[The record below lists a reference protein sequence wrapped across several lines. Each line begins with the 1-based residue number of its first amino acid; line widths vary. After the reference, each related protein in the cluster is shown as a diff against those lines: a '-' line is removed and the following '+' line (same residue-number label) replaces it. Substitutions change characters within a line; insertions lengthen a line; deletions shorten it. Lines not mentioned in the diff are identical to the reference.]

1 MADNFAFTPGAGASG
16 AAEDIGGVL
25 YQFVKLVSGVHE
37 ATDPIDG
44 DGNGQLLVNPF
55 GVANGWKYVH
65 NIAAADGVHTHI
77 EAKPAPGAG
86 LSLYITDI
94 IISNL
99 STAAMTFIFDEDG
112 GGASDAQVIGT
123 LYVPVSLAPI
133 HIKFATAIKLTANL
147 SLEWS
152 NTGQSNASLTI
163 CGFTAA

>member
-55 GVANGWKYVH
+55 GVGGGWKYVH
-65 NIAAADGVHTHI
+65 NIGVGDGVHTHV
-77 EAKPAPGAG
+77 EALAAPGAG
-86 LSLYITDI
+86 LSHYITDI
-94 IISNL
+94 LLSN
-99 STAAMTFIFDEDG
+99 STNAAMTFIIDEDG
-112 GGASDAQVIGT
+112 GGASDAQVVGT
-123 LYVPVSLAPI
+123 IYLPVSTNL
-133 HIKFATAIKLTANL
+133 HIRFATAIKLTANR

-152 NTGQSNASLTI
+152 NTGQSNASITL